1 MCVCVAEMAEEGSS
15 VTLTTGSTQEEYCSV
30 AIPRGGHLF
39 VPNFIGPLTRV
50 PEFEASLLREL
61 EKLKAEVS
69 CGSQQECDEDLSVN
83 ELKVFSEE
91 ELVDMAMKE
100 AFQDQ
105 ELLDCSEQHPEGQTF
120 RHEDDRGATIQEH
133 PNLENSASQGEVS
146 NALVCINGFH
156 SQKTA
161 RTWSTRNSKKR
172 TRNEENSQALEHSYM
187 GKVDEIVKIKQ
198 KQDEDKEAARL
209 HSFNAI
215 CKIDEVAVPPTER
228 VERLKSLR
236 LTNSAVKVKS
246 SDLQENMPLLCPE
259 IVLCVEVYHNVRR
272 WIKTQEFLVLG
283 RQLLTELRDKI
294 YCMTDHI
301 MQKAG
306 KHDSSGYFLIE
317 DFFCNDLRDPAAIDY
332 SEPILEWLRN
342 SKDEALKKWECIQA
356 GEMGQKQKDVVG
368 DSAISQLPQFKAVEM
383 QKTRFYDLKLQLGA
397 GYLYCHQGDCKHTI
411 VIRDMRLIH
420 PEDVHN
426 RAAYPIVTFQQKT
439 RAQKCCVCKIYRA
452 TKVTL
457 DDKWAKENP
466 CYYCDN
472 CYFLLH
478 YSKDSSLLYGDFSVY
493 DYHHD

>member
-1 MCVCVAEMAEEGSS
+1 MVEEESS
-15 VTLTTGSTQEEYCSV
+15 VTTGAAQEECCSS
-30 AIPRGGHLF
+30 ASIARGGPLF
-39 VPNFIGPLTRV
+39 VPNFIGPLTRA

-69 CGSQQECDEDLSVN
+69 CGSQPECDEDLSVD

-105 ELLDCSEQHPEGQTF
+105 ELLDCSEQHPEGRSNS
-120 RHEDDRGATIQEH
+120 RHEDGPGATSREH
-133 PNLENSASQGEVS
+133 PNLENSASQGEAS
-146 NALVCINGFH
+146 NALECFNGFH

-161 RTWSTRNSKKR
+161 RNSSTKNSKKR
-172 TRNEENSQALEHSYM
+172 MRNEENSQALEHSYM
-187 GKVDEIVKIKQ
+187 GKVDEIVKIKL
-198 KQDEDKEAARL
+198 KQDEDKDAARL

-215 CKIDEVAVPPTER
+215 CKIDEGAVPPMER
-228 VERLKSLR
+228 VERLQTLR
-236 LTNSAVKVKS
+236 LTNSEVKVKS
-246 SDLQENMPLLCPE
+246 SDLQENMPVLYPE

-294 YCMTDHI
+294 YCMMDHI
-301 MQKAG
+301 MRKAG

-342 SKDEALKKWECIQA
+342 SKDEALKKWECILA
-356 GEMGQKQKDVVG
+356 GELGQKQKDVVG
-368 DSAISQLPQFKAVEM
+368 DTAISQLPQFKTVEM
-383 QKTRFYDLKLQLGA
+383 QKTRFCDLKFQLGA
-397 GYLYCHQGDCKHTI
+397 AYLYCHQGDCKHTI

-466 CYYCDN
+466 CYFCDN

-478 YSKDSSLLYGDFSVY
+478 YSKDSSLLYSDFSVY